1 MFNPAVLDTHLLDC
15 AFPSFRSL
23 LSLYDSVS
31 SLQRLLTLSFRCL
44 PSLLLGLQTT
54 SFSLAS
60 PRRLGPGLVFL
71 FHRLSFFALLHFSP
85 DTDKHREKMTLF
97 QCNALVMRFYFFLAQ
112 QKKNSL
118 FGNRKFKM
126 MDKQMGEVIY
136 IKSGLYNR
144 KEAEKRDMSSLVAT
158 LPISEHHLQP

>member
-1 MFNPAVLDTHLLDC
+1 MLDTHLLDC
-15 AFPSFRSL
+15 AFPSFRSM

-97 QCNALVMRFYFFLAQ
+97 QCNALIMGFYFSLAQ
-112 QKKNSL
+112 QKKNL
-118 FGNRKFKM
+118 MFGSRKFKKIVNQVM
-126 MDKQMGEVIY
+126 KY
-136 IKSGLYNR
+136 
-144 KEAEKRDMSSLVAT
+144 
-158 LPISEHHLQP
+158 